1 MFICGLLGRNYQYHE
16 SPFSWWEGFSKKQ
29 KKDPETKGKRCG
41 AINDEVN

>member
-1 MFICGLLGRNYQYHE
+1 MFLCRLLGRNYQYHE
-16 SPFSWWEGFSKKQ
+16 SPFSWWEGFSKK